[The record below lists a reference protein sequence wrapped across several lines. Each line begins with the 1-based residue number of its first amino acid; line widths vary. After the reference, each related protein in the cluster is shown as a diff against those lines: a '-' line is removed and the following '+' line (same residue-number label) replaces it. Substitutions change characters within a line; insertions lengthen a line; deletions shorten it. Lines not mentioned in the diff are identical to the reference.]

1 MRYSIYL
8 LTWLLSLSTYS
19 SGQITVGPEIGISA
33 FPFEILGRPDY
44 KSGNFAISYGLFGII
59 PVTKSTNVKLSI
71 SYADRKDICIGNGSF
86 TGQNRKT
93 FYSNSDLNLDLLFSY
108 KWNERILSGIGV
120 STVYKLNSWAGTGE
134 YCNPNSIL
142 IKYDMSHMQYAL
154 SASVEYLLKN
164 LHIGFQFSRFLKVEY
179 LENFYVSGK
188 FGKNRYDLRVAY
200 PIRLWSKKQ

>member
-1 MRYSIYL
+1 MRYLFYMISLLFSI
-8 LTWLLSLSTYS
+8 SNSGYS
-19 SGQITVGPEIGISA
+19 QITIGPELGISA

-44 KSGNFAISYGLFGII
+44 KSGNFALSYGLFGII

-71 SYADRKDICIGNGSF
+71 SYVDRKDVCIGNGSF

-93 FYSNSDLNLDLLFSY
+93 FYRNNDLNLDLLFNY
-108 KWNERILSGIGV
+108 NWNERILSGIGV

-134 YCNPNSIL
+134 YCDPDSIL
-142 IKYDMSHMQYAL
+142 KKYDMSHMQYAL
-154 SASVEYLLKN
+154 SASLEYRLKHF
-164 LHIGFQFSRFLKVEY
+164 HIGFQFSRFLKVEY

-200 PIRLWSKKQ
+200 PIRLSAKK